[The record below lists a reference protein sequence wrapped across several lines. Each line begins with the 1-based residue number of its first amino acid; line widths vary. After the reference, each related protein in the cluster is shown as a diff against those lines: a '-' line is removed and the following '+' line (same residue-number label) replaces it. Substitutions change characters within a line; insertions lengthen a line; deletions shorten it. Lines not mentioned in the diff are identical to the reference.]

1 MMQKILKK
9 VDNGINI
16 TKQDAVALLN
26 TDNHSNEYYQ
36 ILSKANELSRKE
48 YGDRGYVFVQIGLNS
63 NACSGNCKFCSL
75 SKDLFTAES
84 VVNKSEDEILSEA
97 EKASRQNIDA
107 LFLMTTADYDF
118 DKYISIS
125 KKVKSL
131 LPKNVKLVGNIGD
144 FDPQKARILKNAGFA
159 AMYHVVR
166 LREGEDTD
174 IPREKRLS
182 TLNAMKEEGLELYYC
197 VEPIGPEH
205 TYEEI
210 ADEMIR
216 AREYGVDV
224 MAVMRRVNVNDTD
237 YFPIKQITDLEITK
251 IAAVARMVTRPKASM
266 NIHEPL
272 PMALIAGVNQLYA
285 EIGVNPRDSKVDTE
299 KNRGYTVSQIKDMLT
314 DAGYD
319 RFL

>member
-1 MMQKILKK
+1 MVRQILRKI
-9 VDNGINI
+9 DEGINL
-16 TKQDAVALLN
+16 TKEDAVALLN
-26 TDNHSNEYYQ
+26 TDNHSNGYYQ
-36 ILSKANELSRKE
+36 ILSKANGLSRKE

-75 SKDLFTAES
+75 SKDFFSAES
-84 VVNKSEDEILSEA
+84 VVNKNEEDILIEA
-97 EKASRQNIDA
+97 AKAARQNIDA

-125 KKVKSL
+125 KKVKAV
-131 LPKNVKLVGNIGD
+131 LPKSIKFVGNIGD
-144 FDPQKARILKNAGFA
+144 FDAQKAKTLKDSGFK

-166 LREGEDTD
+166 LREGTDTD
-174 IPREKRLS
+174 IAQEKRIS
-182 TLNAMKEEGLELYYC
+182 TLNAMKEAGLELYYC

-216 AREYGVDV
+216 AREYDVNV
-224 MAVMRRVNVNDTD
+224 MAVMRRVNVNNTD
-237 YFPIKQITDLEITK
+237 YFPNLQISDLEITK
-251 IAAVARMVTRPKASM
+251 IAAVARMVTRPKVSM

-285 EIGVNPRDSKVDTE
+285 EVGVNPRDSKVDTE
-299 KNRGYTVSQIKDMLT
+299 KNRGYTVSQIKDMLA
-314 DAGYD
+314 DAGYG